1 MGRTVDPLI
10 RETVESIAQFL
21 RQRGLKVLAED
32 TIGMAFDDVKL
43 TNFPAD
49 DLVQEVDMVIA
60 IVNEGEI
67 VFVVID
73 INVHIFVSVHV
84 LVDFGWELG
93 VAIYAFYEVFAVAPR
108 LEIIRIA

>member
-1 MGRTVDPLI
+1 MAVGVRHDVPFTATVGEVSWL
-10 RETVESIAQFL
+10 
-21 RQRGLKVLAED
+21 
-32 TIGMAFDDVKL
+32 
-43 TNFPAD
+43 
-49 DLVQEVDMVIA
+49 EVDMVIA

-84 LVDFGWELG
+84 LIDLGWELG